1 MARDRI
7 DVQPG
12 ALVGPYRIVRACKGR
27 GGMAQVFEVE
37 VRQSYRQPGMPRR
50 LALKVARPEHQAALV
65 AEADYLRMFN
75 HRNVVRIV
83 PLPGFHK
90 PVYAARATFPFGLGW
105 YYAMEFLDGGSLE
118 RALTRTSTITDLLR
132 PAKTPGRCLN
142 IGIALG
148 IARQIADALI
158 HVHAHHI
165 VNLDVKPANIMF
177 RRRRWAYFRAS
188 VPEAVL
194 GDFGIARDL
203 RYPRAGLL
211 GVATPEYVS
220 PEHASEVS
228 ARISR
233 VDCRSDVFSLGV
245 VLYEML
251 TGQMPF
257 ANVAR
262 ILDPHYVPPR
272 PRALRGAIPHGLDE
286 LVMCALAKE
295 PGQRF
300 QTMDDLRA
308 ALGHITA
315 RFDWP
320 RARRIFA
327 AVAVAGGLVGG
338 GVYVGPQLGAP
349 ERVPTGVPAPTLTPT
364 ATSLPTST
372 PTPTL
377 APTSTWTPT
386 AMVEPTPSSAPT
398 STPRP
403 TFTPTRT
410 PVPITPTPQ
419 PEGGL

>member
-12 ALVGPYRIVRACKGR
+12 TMVGPYRIMRACKGR

-50 LALKVARPEHQAALV
+50 LALKVAKPEHQAALV
-65 AEADYLRMFN
+65 AEADYLRLFN
-75 HRNVVRIV
+75 HLNVVRIF

-105 YYAMEFLDGGSLE
+105 YYVMEFLDGGSLE
-118 RALTRTSTITDLLR
+118 GALTRTSTITDIIR
-132 PAKTPGRCLN
+132 PAKMHGRCLN

-158 HVHAHHI
+158 HIHAHHI

-177 RRRRWAYFRAS
+177 RRRPWAYFRTS

-228 ARISR
+228 SRVSR

-257 ANVAR
+257 ANVAL
-262 ILDPHYVPPR
+262 ILDPRYVPQR
-272 PRALRGAIPHGLDE
+272 PRALRASIPKNLDD
-286 LVMCALAKE
+286 LVMCALAKD
-295 PGQRF
+295 PSQRF
-300 QTMDDLRA
+300 QTMDDLHATLVHLPVR
-308 ALGHITA
+308 L
-315 RFDWP
+315 DWP

-327 AVAVAGGLVGG
+327 AVAVTGGLVGG
-338 GVYVGPQLGAP
+338 GLYLGPELSAP
-349 ERVPTGVPAPTLTPT
+349 EHVSTVVLEPTLTAT
-364 ATSLPTST
+364 ATPTPVST

-377 APTSTWTPT
+377 APTSTSTSMAT
-386 AMVEPTPSSAPT
+386 VEPTPRSAPT

-410 PVPITPTPQ
+410 PVPVTPSATP
-419 PEGGL
+419 

>member
-12 ALVGPYRIVRACKGR
+12 TVVGPYRIIRACKGR

-50 LALKVARPEHQAALV
+50 LALKVAKPEHQAALV
-65 AEADYLRMFN
+65 AEADYLRLFN
-75 HRNVVRIV
+75 HRNVVRIF
-83 PLPGFHK
+83 PLAGFHK

-118 RALTRTSTITDLLR
+118 GALTRTSTITDLVR
-132 PAKTPGRCLN
+132 PAKSHSRRLN
-142 IGIALG
+142 IGIAVS
-148 IARQIADALI
+148 IARQIADALMHI
-158 HVHAHHI
+158 HARHI

-228 ARISR
+228 ARVSR
-233 VDCRSDVFSLGV
+233 VDRRSDVFSLGV

-257 ANVAR
+257 ASVAL
-262 ILDPHYVPPR
+262 ILDPRYVPQR
-272 PRALRGAIPHGLDE
+272 PRALRAAIPQNLED
-286 LVMCALAKE
+286 LVMCALAKD
-295 PGQRF
+295 PNQRF
-300 QTMDDLRA
+300 QTMDDLCA
-308 ALGHITA
+308 ALARIPA

-320 RARRIFA
+320 RAQRIFA
-327 AVAVAGGLVGG
+327 AVALTGGLVGG
-338 GVYVGPQLGAP
+338 GLYLGPELGAP
-349 ERVPTGVPAPTLTPT
+349 ERVPTVVPESTSTATATPLPTFTPTLTLTSTATPT
-364 ATSLPTST
+364 ATAT
-372 PTPTL
+372 P
-377 APTSTWTPT
+377 
-386 AMVEPTPSSAPT
+386 EPTPRSAPT

-410 PVPITPTPQ
+410 PAPVTPTQQ
-419 PEGGL
+419 P

>member
-1 MARDRI
+1 MARERI

-118 RALTRTSTITDLLR
+118 GALTRTSTITDLVR

-257 ANVAR
+257 ASVAL
-262 ILDPHYVPPR
+262 ILDPRYVPQR
-272 PRALRGAIPHGLDE
+272 PRTLRAAIPQKLEDV
-286 LVMCALAKE
+286 VMCALAKE
-295 PGQRF
+295 PAQRF

-308 ALGHITA
+308 ALNNIPA

-338 GVYVGPQLGAP
+338 GVYFVPQLGPP
-349 ERVPTGVPAPTLTPT
+349 ERVPTVAPEPTLT
-364 ATSLPTST
+364 ATPLPTST
-372 PTPTL
+372 PTPML
-377 APTSTWTPT
+377 APTSTVTPT
-386 AMVEPTPSSAPT
+386 LTATGAPTPRSAPT

-410 PVPITPTPQ
+410 PVPFTPTPQ
-419 PEGGL
+419 PAGGW